1 MARPLAEIKIQRDRA
16 FHPRR
21 CASPA
26 FLLNTV
32 SLILRLAAPLWT
44 KGLSSKVDWRYALRH
59 ERVSFK
65 EEAPLFSG
73 DGAAT
78 VDEESDEDDD
88 EDARMLRQA
97 LKMSMGQAAPLG
109 FFPSDVEEF
118 HFITEIFF
126 LAHRAIS
133 SCLLPLWSEMTEQV
147 HLLYDLSGPR
157 GQKLDEPSQRRINLH
172 GDGWACA
179 LEDPRLLEDAGAFAT
194 FAVEWLLDQLKAP
207 DARER
212 ASKLPAALVKD
223 ACDLWTHLARAGA
236 RTGNAQARM
245 GAGAT
250 FGPSEASRAVLACCE
265 LMRSPLVES
274 PIVQVLMRRLM
285 YVFIYSTWRGDGVRL
300 MATSTSRHRRCIYI
314 FFITGQARQLHQGA
328 DPAST
333 SLAAQEGEGHA
344 GRCVGQ

>member
-1 MARPLAEIKIQRDRA
+1 
-16 FHPRR
+16 
-21 CASPA
+21 
-26 FLLNTV
+26 
-32 SLILRLAAPLWT
+32 
-44 KGLSSKVDWRYALRH
+44 
-59 ERVSFK
+59 
-65 EEAPLFSG
+65 LFSG

-78 VDEESDEDDD
+78 VDEDSEDDDD

-109 FFPSDVEEF
+109 FFPPDADEF
-118 HFITEIFF
+118 SFVTEVFF

-133 SCLLPLWSEMTEQV
+133 SCLLPLWSEMTEQI

-157 GQKLDEPSQRRINLH
+157 GSELDEPSKRRIQLH

-236 RTGNAQARM
+236 RTGNAAARM

-250 FGPSEASRAVLACCE
+250 FDAMRASRAVLACCE

-274 PIVQVLMRRLM
+274 PIVQVLMRRP
-285 YVFIYSTWRGDGVRL
+285 YV
-300 MATSTSRHRRCIYI
+300 CIYI
-314 FFITGQARQLHQGA
+314 FNVARRRRAAHGYVHLT
-328 DPAST
+328 PST
-333 SLAAQEGEGHA
+333 IYTYVYVYIIFFYHRPSSSLS
-344 GRCVGQ
+344 